1 MSKENENSK
10 KEKDEKDSEKLSD
23 EDKKNLDVNEE
34 NKIYEEELK
43 KLLYD
48 DVNKETINT
57 NQVENS
63 LLINEKIQKIRNM
76 KFDSDDLLKE
86 NKYEEAI
93 NNYKNTVN
101 TLLEEFS
108 EKNSENMYVKENL
121 KMEIIIPCYQNISL
135 CYMKLKNWLKMKT
148 YSKKVL
154 EIDKDNIK
162 ANYRLCLAN
171 IKLGHLK
178 KADHILEELEKKI
191 GGSPELEDLERIYAK
206 NKLNAEGNND
216 ELLKKMGRKLANG
229 KINMYSDKKTTIEI
243 EKVENNN
250 RWKLFGCLKKI
261 KKYLKYYIRNCCK
274 KKKSKRK

>member
-1 MSKENENSK
+1 MSKDNENSK

-48 DVNKETINT
+48 DENKETINT

-63 LLINEKIQKIRNM
+63 LIINEKIQKIRNM

-121 KMEIIIPCYQNISL
+121 KMEIIIPCYQNIYL
-135 CYMKLKNWLKMKT
+135 CYMKLKNWLNHM
-148 YSKKVL
+148 
-154 EIDKDNIK
+154 
-162 ANYRLCLAN
+162 
-171 IKLGHLK
+171 
-178 KADHILEELEKKI
+178 
-191 GGSPELEDLERIYAK
+191 
-206 NKLNAEGNND
+206 
-216 ELLKKMGRKLANG
+216 
-229 KINMYSDKKTTIEI
+229 
-243 EKVENNN
+243 
-250 RWKLFGCLKKI
+250 
-261 KKYLKYYIRNCCK
+261 
-274 KKKSKRK
+274 

>member
-1 MSKENENSK
+1 MSKEKEDSK
-10 KEKDEKDSEKLSD
+10 KEKDEKDSEKLLD
-23 EDKKNLDVNEE
+23 KDKKNLNDNDE

-48 DVNKETINT
+48 DENKETVNINE
-57 NQVENS
+57 VENS
-63 LLINEKIQKIRNM
+63 LIINEKIQKIRNM
-76 KFDSDDLLKE
+76 KFDSDDLFKE

-93 NNYKNTVN
+93 NSYKNTVN

-108 EKNSENMYVKENL
+108 EKNNVNTYIKENL
-121 KMEIIIPCYQNISL
+121 KMEIIIPCYQNIAL
-135 CYMKLKNWLKMKT
+135 CYMKLTNWLKMKT

-191 GGSPELEDLERIYAK
+191 GGSPELEDLERIYAR

-216 ELLKKMGRKLANG
+216 ELLKKMGKKLTDG

-243 EKVENNN
+243 EKVENNII
-250 RWKLFGCLKKI
+250 WKKFNCLYKI
-261 KKYLKYYIRNCCK
+261 KKYFKYYILNCCK
-274 KKKSKRK
+274 KKKRI